1 MPGFPQLDLRG
12 DKRFIFDKFIMDV
25 YLELVNSTLSRE
37 VYDVK
42 RQSTGALGESYYR
55 LVLPSAGVHI
65 EW

>member
-1 MPGFPQLDLRG
+1 
-12 DKRFIFDKFIMDV
+12 MDA

-42 RQSTGALGESYYR
+42 RDTSGAYSESYYR
-55 LVLPSAGVHI
+55 LVIPSAGVHL

>member
-1 MPGFPQLDLRG
+1 LRG

-42 RQSTGALGESYYR
+42 RDSSGTLTQSYYR